1 MPSGGDRVTTDPR
14 DWEAVLRF
22 DPEFVDVVARR
33 VIELTRQAEPAAGQG
48 ASDLLTVAE
57 VAARLR
63 VGPKWVYAHK
73 HELGA
78 IKLGE
83 GPKARIRF
91 DPSVVDS
98 RLVIDH
104 GEDPGRHKTPEASP
118 ASAKRPRRRL
128 VSRPLPAIDRIAD
141 RA

>member
-1 MPSGGDRVTTDPR
+1 MIDDPR
-14 DWEAVLRF
+14 DWEAVHRF

-33 VIELTRQAEPAAGQG
+33 VIELTRQAESAQGQTD
-48 ASDLLTVAE
+48 SDLLTVAE

-63 VGPKWVYAHK
+63 VGPGWVYAHQ

-78 IKLGE
+78 IKLGD

-91 DPSVVDS
+91 DPSVVDA
-98 RLVIDH
+98 RLATERGGDDGRQAPSQVVAA
-104 GEDPGRHKTPEASP
+104 PG
-118 ASAKRPRRRL
+118 KRRRRRL
-128 VSRPLPAIDRIAD
+128 ASRPLPPIDRLAD

>member
-1 MPSGGDRVTTDPR
+1 MITDPR

-33 VIELTRQAEPAAGQG
+33 VIELTLQADPAQAQ
-48 ASDLLTVAE
+48 ADRDLLTVAE

-91 DPSVVDS
+91 DPRVVDA
-98 RLVIDH
+98 RLVTDRS
-104 GEDPGRHKTPEASP
+104 GDPDRHTTSDVGAAP
-118 ASAKRPRRRL
+118 AKRRRRRL
-128 VSRPLPAIDRIAD
+128 ASRPLPAIDRIAD

>member
-1 MPSGGDRVTTDPR
+1 MADPR
-14 DWEAVLRF
+14 DWEALLRF

-33 VIELTRQAEPAAGQG
+33 VIELTRQAEPAQG
-48 ASDLLTVAE
+48 HGDSDLLTVAE

-63 VGPKWVYAHK
+63 VGPNWVYAHK

-78 IKLGE
+78 IKLGD

-91 DPSVVDS
+91 DPSIVDA
-98 RLVIDH
+98 RLATDH
-104 GEDPGRHKTPEASP
+104 GGEPDGPPAPQLGATPG
-118 ASAKRPRRRL
+118 KRRRRRL
-128 VSRPLPAIDRIAD
+128 ASRPLPAIDRIAD